1 MDSVFAVGFSIYFGA
16 ELSFKTSIK
25 NNGTFSQIILKQK
38 LLNYLHDSVV
48 KKKKGLPG
56 IQGCMRGWGGLESKS
71 EGPVLT
77 SMAEERVREGTKR
90 NEKWRSAE
98 VRTCVLRE
106 NDHFLLTPV

>member
-48 KKKKGLPG
+48 KKKKGITRHTGLHGGVGG
-56 IQGCMRGWGGLESKS
+56 I
-71 EGPVLT
+71 
-77 SMAEERVREGTKR
+77 RE
-90 NEKWRSAE
+90 
-98 VRTCVLRE
+98 
-106 NDHFLLTPV
+106 